1 MNLFKILKNMSPPK
15 IIAMGFLLII
25 IAGTLLLTLPI
36 SSADGKGTAFI
47 DALFVA
53 TSATCITGLTP
64 VVTAE
69 HWSLFGKIVIMGLFQ
84 IGGLGF
90 MTFVTLTFLV
100 LGKRITL
107 RNRLVIKES
116 YNLSDGVGMA
126 GFMVSMIKFTFIAEA
141 IGALL
146 LSTQFIRIY
155 GFDTGLFYSIFHSIS
170 AFCNAGFDL
179 LGESSLVEFSG
190 NYVINITIMLLI
202 ITGGIGFPVVLDIYL
217 MLRNR
222 FIKKFSLRICFK
234 NLRLHSKVAISFT
247 LFLIFAGA
255 LAFFLGEHNNPQT
268 MGNMTMPHKILACF
282 FQSVTLR
289 TAGYFSIP
297 QEGMKYGSKLV
308 ALILM
313 FIGGS
318 PASTAGGAKTVTVA
332 VVLVSVITMLK
343 GEDEVVVFKR
353 NISFRT
359 IRKSLSVIIMML
371 FLELTAVMLLSA
383 VEGNA
388 HVVYEGID
396 LFYEVFSA
404 MSTVGV
410 TTGLTPHLST
420 WGKIIIILCMY
431 IGRIGP
437 ITMAMIF
444 TVNGKKREIQYPDG
458 NILVG

>member
-1 MNLFKILKNMSPPK
+1 MSPPK

-25 IAGTLLLTLPI
+25 IAGTLLLTLPV
-36 SSADGKGTAFI
+36 SSADGRGTAFI

-64 VVTAE
+64 VVTVE
-69 HWSLFGKIVIMGLFQ
+69 HWSLFGKVVIMGLFQ

-116 YNLSDGVGMA
+116 YNLYEGTGMA
-126 GFMVSMIKFTFIAEA
+126 AFMVSMIKFTFIAEG
-141 IGALL
+141 IGAFLL
-146 LSTQFIRIY
+146 ATQFVRIY
-155 GFDTGLFYSIFHSIS
+155 GFDKGLFYSVFHSIS

-179 LGESSLVEFSG
+179 IGENSLVEFSG
-190 NYVINITIMLLI
+190 NYVVNITIMLLI
-202 ITGGIGFPVVLDIYL
+202 ITGGIGFPVVLDLYL
-217 MLRNR
+217 MLKNKL
-222 FIKKFSLRICFK
+222 IKKFRLRICLK
-234 NLRLHSKVAISFT
+234 NLRLHSKIALSFT
-247 LFLIFAGA
+247 LFLVVSGA
-255 LAFFLGEHNNPQT
+255 LAIFICEYNNPQT
-268 MGNMTMPHKILACF
+268 IGNMTMPHKILASF

-289 TAGYFSIP
+289 TAGYYSIS
-297 QEGMKYGSKLV
+297 QKGMTYGSKLIS
-308 ALILM
+308 LILM

-332 VVLVSVITMLK
+332 VVLFSVFTMLK

-353 NISFRT
+353 SISFKT
-359 IRKSLSVIIMML
+359 IRKSLSVIMMML
-371 FLELTAVMLLSA
+371 FLELVAVMLLSA
-383 VEGNA
+383 AERNSQFLHDGM
-388 HVVYEGID
+388 D

-404 MSTVGV
+404 MGTVGV
-410 TTGLTPHLST
+410 TTGITPYLSNI
-420 WGKIIIILCMY
+420 GKMIIILCMY
-431 IGRIGP
+431 IGKIGP

-444 TVNGKKREIQYPDG
+444 TVNGKKREIQYPEG

>member
-1 MNLFKILKNMSPPK
+1 MKILNLLKSMSPPK

-25 IAGTLLLTLPI
+25 IAGTLLLTLPV
-36 SSADGKGTAFI
+36 SSADGKGTSFI

-69 HWSLFGKIVIMGLFQ
+69 HWSLFGKVVIMGLFQ

-100 LGKRITL
+100 LGRRITL

-116 YNLSDGVGMA
+116 YNLYEGTGMA
-126 GFMVSMIKFTFIAEA
+126 AFMVTMIKFTFIAEA

-155 GFDTGLFYSIFHSIS
+155 GFDTGLFYSVFHSIS

-179 LGESSLVEFSG
+179 LGESSLIEYSG
-190 NYVINITIMLLI
+190 NYVVNITIMLLI
-202 ITGGIGFPVVLDIYL
+202 ITGGIGFPVVLDLYL
-217 MLRNR
+217 MLRNK
-222 FIKKFSLRICFK
+222 FTKKFRLKICFK
-234 NLRLHSKVAISFT
+234 NLRLHSKIALSFT
-247 LFLIFAGA
+247 LFLILTGA
-255 LAFFLGEHNNPQT
+255 LSIFIGEYSNPQT
-268 MGNMTMPHKILACF
+268 IGNMTMPHKILASF

-297 QEGMKYGSKLV
+297 QDGLRYGSKLISI
-308 ALILM
+308 ILM

-332 VVLVSVITMLK
+332 VVLFAVFTMLK

-353 NISFRT
+353 SISFKT
-359 IRKSLSVIIMML
+359 IRKSLSVMIMML
-371 FLELTAVMLLSA
+371 FLELMAVILLSVTERNIQYA
-383 VEGNA
+383 
-388 HVVYEGID
+388 YEGID

-404 MSTVGV
+404 MGTVGV
-410 TTGLTPHLST
+410 TTGLTPYLT
-420 WGKIIIILCMY
+420 NIGKVIIILCMY
-431 IGRIGP
+431 IGKIGP

-444 TVNGKKREIQYPDG
+444 TVNGKKREIQYPEG